1 MCKNIVFTFFFFV
14 FLQFASADYLTKD
27 ELPPFHQG
35 QIAWADSVLNT
46 LSLEEK
52 IGQLIMVPGYSNQGE
67 KHVNHVEKL
76 IKKYNV
82 GGIIF
87 FQGGPLRQTK
97 QLNNYQKITKIPLL
111 IAMDAEWGLAMRLD
125 STIRYPYQMTL
136 GAIQNNHLIY
146 QMGEDI
152 AEQLNRLGIH
162 MNFAPV
168 ADVNVNPDNPVIN
181 YRSFGEDKIRVSEK
195 SLAYIQGLQDNCI
208 LATAK
213 HFPGHGDTRFD
224 SHKTLPIIKHSKKR
238 LEEIE
243 LYPFQF
249 LIKKGAAGVMT
260 AHLSVPSLDSTKY
273 LPTSLSKPVIR
284 GILQNE
290 MGFKGITV
298 TDALNMKGVSNYYD
312 TDDIAVRSIKAG
324 NDLLLMPE
332 DVEKT
337 VSTILKA
344 VKKGSISKKDIN
356 AKCRKI
362 LYAKHW
368 LGLNQKDTIY
378 SRNIY
383 SDLHMPE
390 YKFLIN
396 KLYEASLTVIQ
407 NKNDIIPLKSLDTL
421 TIASVTIGDGST
433 NQFQKRMDFYTDVTH
448 YNISKYAPLS
458 EFNRLR
464 ESLNKYDLVIIGFHK
479 TSLYPSKGY
488 GLTKHAIDFAT
499 KLAEQVHVILDL
511 FANPY
516 GLAYFSNTD
525 VFEGIIIS
533 YEDEPVVHELSA
545 QLIFGGIGADGILPV
560 TATPEFPAG
569 TGLKTNKI
577 RLKYSV
583 PEEVNINNDTL
594 HYIDNII
601 LDAIK
606 KKAIP
611 GCQVLIAKDEVVF
624 YNKTFG
630 HHTYLKETPVKH
642 FDLYDVASITKIIA
656 TVPSLMKLYEEEK
669 IHVNKKLSAYLP
681 SLATTN
687 KKDILLSEV
696 LSHQAGLFPWLPF
709 YLYTIE
715 GLDYNEDLFN
725 TELSIDY
732 PFMLDHHKFLNK
744 NYRFKK
750 GVFSYDYSEKY
761 HVKAADHLYMN
772 GSYIDTIY
780 ERINKSKLF
789 EKKSYCYSDL
799 GFYYFYKLI
808 EKITGRQMEQYIHE
822 NLYKPIGANYT
833 LYLPLRKYPPE
844 QIVPTEN
851 DQIFRKQ
858 LLRGYV
864 HDPGT
869 AMLGGVGGHAGVFS
883 NANDLAKIMQMYLNE
898 GHYGGKNFFNKET
911 IDTFTSSPYKEND
924 NRRALGFDKP
934 VTEEDKPGPT
944 CKGIYF
950 DSFGHTGF
958 TGTIAWA
965 DPEYNI
971 IYIFLSNRIHPDQY
985 NRKLITMDVRT
996 KIQKIIYDA
1005 LDKKQCA
1012 GIKR

>member
-1 MCKNIVFTFFFFV
+1 M
-14 FLQFASADYLTKD
+14 
-27 ELPPFHQG
+27 PPFNEG
-35 QIAWADSVLNT
+35 PNEWADSILNSM
-46 LSLEEK
+46 SLQEK
-52 IGQLIMVPGYSNQGE
+52 IGQLIMVPGYSNKGE
-67 KHVNHVEKL
+67 NHVKYIEKL
-76 IKKYNV
+76 IKKHHV

-87 FQGGPLRQTK
+87 FQGGPLRQIK
-97 QLNNYQKITKIPLL
+97 QLNKYQEVTKIPLL
-111 IAMDAEWGLAMRLD
+111 VAMDAEWGLSMRLD

-146 QMGEDI
+146 RMGEDI
-152 AEQLNRLGIH
+152 AAQMNRLGVH

-181 YRSFGEDKIRVSEK
+181 YRSFGEEKIRVSEK
-195 SLAYIQGLQDNCI
+195 SLAYVQGLQDNCI
-208 LATAK
+208 LATIK

-224 SHKTLPIIKHSKKR
+224 SHKTLPVINHSKER
-238 LEEIE
+238 LENIE

-249 LIKKGAAGVMT
+249 LIKKGAASVMT
-260 AHLSVPSLDSTKY
+260 AHLSVPALDSTKL
-273 LPTSLSKPVIR
+273 LPTSLSKPVIQ
-284 GILQNE
+284 GILKNE
-290 MGFKGITV
+290 MGFEGITV
-298 TDALNMKGVSNYYD
+298 TDALNMKGVSNYYNAE
-312 TDDIAVRSIKAG
+312 DIAIHSIKAG
-324 NDLLLMPE
+324 NDVLLMPE

-337 VSTILKA
+337 IEAIQKA
-344 VKKGSISKKDIN
+344 IKKGSISKQDIN
-356 AKCRKI
+356 AKCKKI
-362 LYAKHW
+362 LYAKYW
-368 LGLNQKDTIY
+368 LGLYHKDSII
-378 SRNIY
+378 SNNLY
-383 SDLHMPE
+383 SDLHLRE
-390 YKFLIN
+390 YEHLRN

-407 NKNDIIPLKSLDTL
+407 NKNDLIPLKSLDTL
-421 TIASVTIGDGST
+421 SIASVTIGDGSI
-433 NQFQKRMDFYTDVTH
+433 NRFQKKMDFYTRIKH
-448 YNISKYAPLS
+448 FSISKYATLS
-458 EFNRLR
+458 EFNELR
-464 ESLNKYDLVIIGFHK
+464 QTLNEFDLVIIGIHK

-488 GLTKHAIDFAT
+488 GITKHAVDFAT
-499 KLAEQVHVILDL
+499 RLAEQVHVILDL

-525 VFEGIIIS
+525 VFESIIIS
-533 YEDEPVVHELSA
+533 YEDEQVVHELSA
-545 QLIFGGIGADGILPV
+545 QLIFGGIGANGILPV
-560 TATPEFPAG
+560 TATPDFPAG
-569 TGLKTNKI
+569 TGLIIPKT

-583 PEEVNINNDTL
+583 PEEVNINTDTL
-594 HYIDNII
+594 HYIDSIVF
-601 LDAIK
+601 DAIK

-630 HHTYLKETPVKH
+630 YHTYLNETPVKH
-642 FDLYDVASITKIIA
+642 FDLYDVASLTKIMA
-656 TVPSLMKLYEEEK
+656 TVPALMKLYEDEK
-669 IHVNKKLSAYLP
+669 LYLDEKLSTYLP
-681 SLATTN
+681 FLDTTN
-687 KKDILLSEV
+687 KKDIRINEV

-715 GLDYNEDLFN
+715 GLDYKENLFN
-725 TELSIDY
+725 SELTIDY
-732 PFMLDHHKFLNK
+732 PFMLDHNKFLNK

-750 GVFSYDYSEKY
+750 GVFSYDYSETFHIK
-761 HVKAADHLYMN
+761 VADHLYMN
-772 GSYIDTIY
+772 ASYIDTIY
-780 ERINKSKLF
+780 KRINKSKLLE
-789 EKKSYCYSDL
+789 EKKYCYSDL

-808 EKITGRQMEQYIHE
+808 ERLTGRQLEQYIQE
-822 NLYKPIGANYT
+822 YLYNPIGANYT
-833 LYLPLRKYPPE
+833 MYLPLRKYPPQ

-864 HDPGT
+864 HDPGA

-883 NANDLAKIMQMYLNE
+883 NANDLAKIMQMYLN
-898 GHYGGKNFFNKET
+898 GGCYGG
-911 IDTFTSSPYKEND
+911 DTFFSDSTVDEFTFSPFKDND

-934 VTEEDKPGPT
+934 VTEMDKPGPT

-1005 LDKKQCA
+1005 LDHKECKGLEQ
-1012 GIKR
+1012 